1 LLKMIFGAD
10 NIDCGH
16 FPTSDSNCEHL
27 KTFAYKWQIILAELA
42 VLAVCAI
49 FSFDLFGYDIYLP
62 AQDRLES
69 VAIRYEDY
77 NLHANFYENDRYV
90 DSNKYTMDRMFLEP
104 DDRTY
109 AFLDTI
115 VHKKYTRED
124 HEDIRN
130 VYVYYRLENGLKKTR
145 VYQVPIEKFEED
157 FVHLFGQEDFLQAI
171 YPTFLVDELFV
182 RNIRLY
188 YAGRE
193 VYLYDL
199 MEEVDTGGDVSAEE
213 AAAKRFL
220 EGYNRDIKSLDAATF
235 VEEIPVAKVTFS
247 LDHGGRITTITLP
260 VYEQCKETMSNI
272 KSLEHDPI
280 QAVDTEH
287 VDKIVIEDY
296 SWDYKEEPAEITVE
310 EELLYEKGQYP
321 TYTITDQED
330 ISRILEV
337 SADDNYNSP
346 WVELEQGYY
355 IRVYMKD
362 YEYGTQVSYNAMFF
376 KSQVP
381 ADILEAQN

>member
-1 LLKMIFGAD
+1 
-10 NIDCGH
+10 
-16 FPTSDSNCEHL
+16 
-27 KTFAYKWQIILAELA
+27 
-42 VLAVCAI
+42 
-49 FSFDLFGYDIYLP
+49 
-62 AQDRLES
+62 
-69 VAIRYEDY
+69 
-77 NLHANFYENDRYV
+77 
-90 DSNKYTMDRMFLEP
+90 
-104 DDRTY
+104 
-109 AFLDTI
+109 
-115 VHKKYTRED
+115 
-124 HEDIRN
+124 
-130 VYVYYRLENGLKKTR
+130 
-145 VYQVPIEKFEED
+145 
-157 FVHLFGQEDFLQAI
+157 
-171 YPTFLVDELFV
+171 LVDELFV

-272 KSLEHDPI
+272 KSLGHDPI